1 MEEVIG
7 QSTPVPDVTHRV
19 QSLPHSPNST
29 SSHDENGPSLET
41 PIDYSMLNRKRRLIN
56 TFNDEEVAKN
66 ITKSVK
72 LEYGSDGH
80 SERSSPVEHSGDSS
94 IISPHNTSD
103 SKDESGFL
111 PIDRSPVEFKPIVPD
126 VQPQGFLPMSASGTA
141 AALSLFIQAQQ
152 HHHHQQQ
159 QKVDLLQPLLR
170 LSNFG
175 QQSPLQ
181 LWQRS
186 ESLGLTNPTMEL
198 ARVTQESR
206 QKFEEI
212 RETIFKQMSSTP
224 TPTNPLDRRLSTPV
238 ISPPSSRESNP
249 SEDLDTS
256 QPPPNAH
263 EKDSAYWERRRKN
276 NEAAKRSRDARR
288 AREQEVAVKAQ
299 FLEQENL
306 QLKLE
311 IAHLRAE
318 NAQLFGQFR
327 QLQTST

>member
-1 MEEVIG
+1 MMG
-7 QSTPVPDVTHRV
+7 QSTADGAHRI
-19 QSLPHSPNST
+19 HSSTST
-29 SSHDENGPSLET
+29 SSQEDNGSTHET
-41 PIDYSMLNRKRRLIN
+41 PIDYSLVSRKRRLID
-56 TFNDEEVAKN
+56 TFNDEEESKKIA
-66 ITKSVK
+66 TKSVK

-80 SERSSPVEHSGDSS
+80 SERSSPIEISADSS
-94 IISPHNTSD
+94 SISPHNSSD
-103 SKDESGFL
+103 SKEESGFL
-111 PIDRSPVEFKPIVPD
+111 TINTSPTEYKPVVVPD
-126 VQPQGFLPMSASGTA
+126 IKPQPFLPISTSGTA
-141 AALSLFIQAQQ
+141 AALSLFIQAQ
-152 HHHHQQQ
+152 HQQQQHQ

-175 QQSPLQ
+175 QQSS

-186 ESLGLTNPTMEL
+186 ESLGITNPSMEL

-212 RETIFKQMSSTP
+212 RETLFKQMSSTP
-224 TPTNPLDRRLSTPV
+224 SSSGGVNRRLSTPV
-238 ISPPSSRESNP
+238 TSPPSSRDSNP
-249 SEDLDTS
+249 PEDLDIS
-256 QPPPNAH
+256 QPLSNGQ

-288 AREQEVAVKAQ
+288 AREQEIAIKAQ

-327 QLQTST
+327 QMQTTN